1 MPHIA
6 AFLVTLLA
14 VVGAAAGD
22 SGVLRIYFVDVEGG
36 QATLFV
42 GPSGQSMLVDAG
54 WPGAD
59 RRDALRIAAAARDA
73 GVTKIDYLVTTHYH
87 VDHVGGV
94 PNVAAILPVGTFVDH
109 GESVERDGSQAA
121 LLTAYANARGSSGH
135 LVAKPGDT
143 IPLAGLDVQVVAAGG
158 KVVDRAL
165 PGGGTANP
173 LCAGFQ
179 PKETD
184 TGENALSVGTLITYG
199 KFRTIDLGDL
209 TWNVEQQLAC
219 PANLVGPI
227 DLYLTTH
234 HGSDKSGPAVLVQAL
249 RPRVAIMN
257 NGAHKGGS
265 VSTWQIVHDS
275 PGLEDLWQLHRA
287 LDSDQ
292 AHNVSDTRIAN
303 PDESTSYWLLVVA
316 RQDGSFTV
324 SNQRTGE
331 TKSYAARTN

>member
-1 MPHIA
+1 MA
-6 AFLVTLLA
+6 A
-14 VVGAAAGD
+14 
-22 SGVLRIYFVDVEGG
+22 IE
-36 QATLFV
+36 
-42 GPSGQSMLVDAG
+42 
-54 WPGAD
+54 
-59 RRDALRIAAAARDA
+59 DA
-73 GVTKIDYLVTTHYH
+73 GVKKIDYLVTTHYH

-121 LLTAYANARGSSGH
+121 LLTAYADARGSSGH
-135 LVAKPGDT
+135 VVAKPGDT
-143 IPLAGLDVQVVAAGG
+143 IPVAGLDVQVVAAGG
-158 KVVDRAL
+158 KVVDHAL

-184 TGENALSVGTLITYG
+184 TGENALSVGTVITYG

-265 VSTWQIVHDS
+265 SSTWQIVHDS

-292 AHNVSDTRIAN
+292 AHNVADARIAN
-303 PDESTSYWLLVVA
+303 PDESTSHWLLVVA

-331 TKSYAARTN
+331 TKVYASR